1 MWLWIKFLQLQ
12 RKFIYRLS
20 MVYQKYKII
29 TKFINKLKIALIMQL
44 LPLLTI
50 IQKIILSLVRFL
62 FVLKQL
68 HSKQFPKPNKWPSY
82 FDLQNGT
89 MLYTKFFGSKASN
102 TNNHSDSI
110 LFSMQE
116 NQRLIKNDIR
126 NFRSDQSFEVVNFEL
141 RYRSVKF
148 FELIHDRSD

>member
-1 MWLWIKFLQLQ
+1 
-12 RKFIYRLS
+12 
-20 MVYQKYKII
+20 
-29 TKFINKLKIALIMQL
+29 
-44 LPLLTI
+44 
-50 IQKIILSLVRFL
+50 
-62 FVLKQL
+62 
-68 HSKQFPKPNKWPSY
+68 
-82 FDLQNGT
+82 

-148 FELIHDRSD
+148 FELIHDRSDSLFKVPGFQSEQFQSEQFFN